1 MGRSLGQRGTGE
13 RGNGVA
19 GSHTGSRAPGQGS
32 LMHPERGWER
42 APKHSRTEPAA
53 AEYAARQQLD
63 PDCFQ
68 LSSIGRT
75 ATRDFRN
82 GVTVKESGAIALS
95 PSFSE

>member
-1 MGRSLGQRGTGE
+1 MHMTRLGMQQVIFSLNE
-13 RGNGVA
+13 
-19 GSHTGSRAPGQGS
+19 SS
-32 LMHPERGWER
+32 LT
-42 APKHSRTEPAA
+42 RTEPAA